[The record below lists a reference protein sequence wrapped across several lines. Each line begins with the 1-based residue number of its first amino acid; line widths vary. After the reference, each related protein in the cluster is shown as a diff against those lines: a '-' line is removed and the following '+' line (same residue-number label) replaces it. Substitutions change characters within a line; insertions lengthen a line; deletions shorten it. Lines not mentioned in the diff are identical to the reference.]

1 MRSNMFSYPF
11 NNSSKK
17 ELMLDSLGS
26 FVSYNQSQRMLQ
38 NFSKQRNCG
47 RNGMKKSCQRF
58 RPCACKPGKSSKGKG
73 LKGIWNVYRGTVGNS
88 RWTKKWC
95 IESRRLN
102 DEREEGRELR
112 GPFHGR
118 KLSSCWDSAR
128 DCLGAGPVMADST
141 FVYALGDVSV
151 SSSSHPSPGPSSCIL
166 VLTGETIQG
175 PVSSRCGARGNPHSH
190 WGQPLWQA
198 FYIRDPIQQQNGAAE
213 T

>member
-1 MRSNMFSYPF
+1 MRSNMFGYPF

-47 RNGMKKSCQRF
+47 RNGMKKSCQCF
-58 RPCACKPGKSSKGKG
+58 RPCACKPGQSSKGKG
-73 LKGIWNVYRGTVGNS
+73 LKGIWNAYRGTIGNS

-95 IESRRLN
+95 IEG
-102 DEREEGRELR
+102 GRELR

-128 DCLGAGPVMADST
+128 DCLGAGACHGRQHVRLRT
-141 FVYALGDVSV
+141 RRCFRQFLL
-151 SSSSHPSPGPSSCIL
+151 SSLSWAVILHPGPYWRNDPGACFISLWSK
-166 VLTGETIQG
+166 GEST
-175 PVSSRCGARGNPHSH
+175 
-190 WGQPLWQA
+190 
-198 FYIRDPIQQQNGAAE
+198 
-213 T
+213 